1 MSSCPTLNFVLAG
14 GPQSSLTRQ
23 TGSWI
28 ADCLKCGLTWPNTTI
43 NDLKLIN
50 KIFANQTSWEL
61 GRDETFP
68 DSIRQTN
75 RLDLSGSPV
84 RRRRR
89 GGDYLDYTF
98 NHNTVSGRSHNQRVR
113 RNPHSQRWPH
123 ARFRNAQIH
132 LPTLF
137 GGFHS
142 CNLRNRH
149 SFVQPA
155 FTNKLCRICFPFGV

>member
-1 MSSCPTLNFVLAG
+1 M
-14 GPQSSLTRQ
+14 
-23 TGSWI
+23 GSWL
-28 ADCLKCGLTWPNTTI
+28 ADLLGVQPWWSNATI

-50 KIFANQTSWEL
+50 KIFENQTSGEL

-68 DSIRQTN
+68 DCIRQTN

-84 RRRRR
+84 RWRCR
-89 GGDYLDYTF
+89 GGNYLDYTF
-98 NHNTVSGRSHNQRVR
+98 NYDTCSGRGHNQRVR